1 MFKKKRGWGPRAV
14 SALKKNSV
22 FLHLT
27 RHMPLIFGIQD
38 GMEHFHIVLHF
49 FIEIKK
55 IQKYIVK
62 DIFLPNIVTLQ
73 PSAMG

>member
-1 MFKKKRGWGPRAV
+1 
-14 SALKKNSV
+14 
-22 FLHLT
+22 
-27 RHMPLIFGIQD
+27 MPLIFGIQD